1 MKKLASIV
9 FILSLS
15 ILTQAEICKIYGNAG
30 TYAGETL
37 KLYTYSDYITLT
49 KKKIAESPVDDEG
62 YFTFSVET
70 NETFEA
76 FIDLD
81 VFIGYIVI
89 EPGKEFE
96 IVLPK
101 KTIRRHEDIINPY
114 FKPYEFY
121 IRILNNDRTVTAEMK
136 KFDAFYKTGTEKVL
150 KNPKHINPGLF
161 EIEIQIIDDSTSFSE
176 NPFFLNYKKYK
187 LLDMRVQTIY
197 KNNKAVI
204 RKNFSNETVLYKNPA
219 YNKLLKEE
227 LGTVLFELYGDT
239 LFKLLATNA
248 GWNMMSRTLSN
259 YDLCYNQEFRE
270 YFLFIN
276 LYNEFYKTPI
286 YKNNIIDVLYSSK
299 KYLKSE
305 YTLNAVN
312 NFLDNS
318 STLITGNSSLDFR
331 LPDNE
336 TYLHSL
342 SDFRG
347 KFVYLGF
354 FSTDSYPCKKD
365 ILLIKALAEKK
376 PEFLKIILIF
386 KEAGSARIKNFLK
399 DIDTKNIT
407 ILRSDDNGKVIE
419 DYNVRAYP
427 TYFLI
432 NPKGKLALISA
443 PGPAE
448 DFETAYFKIKQ
459 EWKIKRARNNK
470 N

>member
-15 ILTQAEICKIYGNAG
+15 IYTQAEICKIYGNAG
-30 TYAGETL
+30 TYTGETL

-49 KKKIAESPVDDEG
+49 KKMIAESPVDDEG

-81 VFIGYIVI
+81 VFVGYIVI

-114 FKPYEFY
+114 FKPFEFY
-121 IRILNNDRTVTAEMK
+121 IHILNNDHTVTAEMK
-136 KFDAFYKTGTEKVL
+136 KFDDFYKTGTEKVL

-161 EIEIQIIDDSTSFSE
+161 ETEIKIIDDSTSFCE

-187 LLDMRVQTIY
+187 LLDLRVQTIY

-219 YNKLLKEE
+219 YNKILKEE
-227 LGTVLFELYGDT
+227 LGTVLFESYGDT

-286 YKNNIIDVLYSSK
+286 YKNNIIDVLYSSE

-305 YTLNAVN
+305 FTLTAVN

-336 TYLHSL
+336 TYMHNL

-386 KEAGSARIKNFLK
+386 KEAGTARIKSFLK

-407 ILRSDDNGKVIE
+407 ILHSDDNGKVIE

-432 NPKGKLALISA
+432 NPKGKLTLISA
-443 PGPAE
+443 PGPSE
-448 DFETAYFKIKQ
+448 DFEAAYFKIKQ
-459 EWKIKRARNNK
+459 EWKIKQARNNK